1 MGLNGESHVCKSPI
15 SNHFSL
21 KTTPKEKKI
30 KKLSKN
36 LKNSNF
42 FEANLLMAVDSLKKG
57 NYLNSTEVVINTT
70 DSMVDKGLGVSGD
83 ISASGNI

>member
-36 LKNSNF
+36 L
-42 FEANLLMAVDSLKKG
+42 
-57 NYLNSTEVVINTT
+57 TEVEVFILPFKVYLRSKN
-70 DSMVDKGLGVSGD
+70 LREW
-83 ISASGNI
+83 II